1 MKRVK
6 KRGTTLIEILI
17 VFSIFSIIASSSST
31 AMGIK
36 KEEESISAN
45 DKFINEISDILT
57 FGAMYCMS
65 NKTIGNIYQDSKNR
79 QIKLEVTKDREVFKI
94 DIPKGYKVSIK
105 SGNSNNKIEIDKDG
119 VFRHKG
125 SIRIDGNKNIT
136 NISIG
141 VRVFHVNIN
150 KK

>member
-1 MKRVK
+1 MKATK
-6 KRGTTLIEILI
+6 KKGTTLIEILI

-36 KEEESISAN
+36 REEEAINTN
-45 DKFINEISDILT
+45 DKFINEVSDLLT
-57 FGAMYCMS
+57 YGPMYCM
-65 NKTIGNIYQDSKNR
+65 NKKTTGTIYNDLGNK
-79 QIKLEVTKDREVFKI
+79 QIKFQVVKDKEIFTI
-94 DIPKGYKVSIK
+94 DVPKDYKVSIK
-105 SGNSNNKIEIDKDG
+105 SSNGSNIEINKDG

-125 SIRIDGNKNIT
+125 SIRIENNKNIT

-141 VRVFHVNIN
+141 VRVFHVNIS